1 MLEWIGN
8 PRSSIPVFS
17 LYTHVPPTREDCS
30 NTCTSNTSSS
40 LVRCLAAESPAAPA
54 PITHTRRSFR
64 ILLLEECFLLKSRAK
79 KQQTSQKP
87 QWSHSCQEQ
96 ARYSESF
103 VLIGYP
109 SGQDGVL
116 TRYGISHVG
125 PASRKKKS
133 SLLLYAC
140 LLFIVNIIILF
151 FCFIELYPA
160 GASELERVIGA
171 PPPI

>member
-40 LVRCLAAESPAAPA
+40 LVRFLAAESPAAPA

-96 ARYSESF
+96 ARYSQSF

-116 TRYGISHVG
+116 TRYRISHVC

-133 SLLLYAC
+133 SLWLYA
-140 LLFIVNIIILF
+140 F
-151 FCFIELYPA
+151 FTIYF
-160 GASELERVIGA
+160 
-171 PPPI
+171 

>member
-64 ILLLEECFLLKSRAK
+64 ILLLEESFLLKSRAK
-79 KQQTSQKP
+79 KQETSWP
-87 QWSHSCQEQ
+87 QWSHSCQAGRQ
-96 ARYSESF
+96 DKANPLFWLAARASKMASLPAAGFPTLVPRPVRKSPLCGSMLFYYIL
-103 VLIGYP
+103 LI
-109 SGQDGVL
+109 
-116 TRYGISHVG
+116 
-125 PASRKKKS
+125 
-133 SLLLYAC
+133 SLFY
-140 LLFIVNIIILF
+140 FYV
-151 FCFIELYPA
+151 
-160 GASELERVIGA
+160 S
-171 PPPI
+171 